1 MCTGMKEWR
10 EEIIEETTERVE
22 KETAERVER
31 ETAERLEVQN
41 TVNYAQNL
49 IDNEGFSI
57 ERALAALGVPEE
69 KRSYYSKKL
78 REASAG

>member
-49 IDNEGFSI
+49 IDNEGFRRVDHLLHAFARQAKHLDS
-57 ERALAALGVPEE
+57 R
-69 KRSYYSKKL
+69 
-78 REASAG
+78 